1 MTNSMKNNFQSLLL
15 QLLFDFTN
23 VFSNKKHILSYY
35 PSSPSIRHAIPINTS
50 QLYRTRNFHMSFTR
64 LFITH
69 LSLFLFFCFVVFL
82 PQQYIIFDALLRLH
96 FFYILSLIT
105 SLLTAR
111 DDRPTDEMDIDGK
124 SYTFTIICQ

>member
-1 MTNSMKNNFQSLLL
+1 
-15 QLLFDFTN
+15 
-23 VFSNKKHILSYY
+23 
-35 PSSPSIRHAIPINTS
+35 
-50 QLYRTRNFHMSFTR
+50 MSFTR